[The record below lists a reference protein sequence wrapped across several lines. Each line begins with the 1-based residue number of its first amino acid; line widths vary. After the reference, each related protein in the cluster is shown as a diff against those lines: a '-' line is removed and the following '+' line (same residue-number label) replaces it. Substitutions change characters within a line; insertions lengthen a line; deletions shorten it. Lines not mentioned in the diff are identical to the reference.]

1 MGPCLLLVGPVGVFK
16 EQASSKT
23 TQLEPP
29 QVIVQLL
36 KVR

>member
-1 MGPCLLLVGPVGVFK
+1 MGPCLLLVGPFGVFK

-23 TQLEPP
+23 TQLDPP
-29 QVIVQLL
+29 KVIAQLL